1 MSLVSN
7 KPITWVAFLGKK
19 ALLTALPTVG
29 WLLIT
34 AGEEGGCC
42 WTPEQVPSVGLV
54 LTWVLLQDR
63 DGSLHGMLSPWQLLP
78 MISGLSAKDCCWQG
92 NITNICD
99 QWGLHRWMESCF
111 PFPGLNL
118 DGVLPMGQVTR
129 GCFPRGWRES
139 TGVKGGQVAGWATQ
153 VVTDSV
159 SSAGCIIQ
167 SAAVVPG
174 LWSM

>member
-7 KPITWVAFLGKK
+7 KPIIWVAFLGKK
-19 ALLTALPTVG
+19 ALLTALPTVC

-63 DGSLHGMLSPWQLLP
+63 DGSLHGMLSPWQLLHT
-78 MISGLSAKDCCWQG
+78 ISGLSAKDCCWQG

-111 PFPGLNL
+111 PFPGLIWMVSCQWDRWL
-118 DGVLPMGQVTR
+118 GDVFRGVGGNPW
-129 GCFPRGWRES
+129 GWGMARLLVELLRWWQI
-139 TGVKGGQVAGWATQ
+139 V
-153 VVTDSV
+153 SV
-159 SSAGCIIQ
+159 LQ
-167 SAAVVPG
+167 AA
-174 LWSM
+174 